1 MGKIIRKCIEYGG
14 SSNSAENIKYDD
26 TKNVKQAID
35 EVKSELAG
43 VNSEIAGVNSNL
55 ENKVQFIDYGNMITV
70 STNPYTVT
78 EDVYVQYIHLSSSS
92 SVPFLV
98 DNVTVSVSDTTSSPK
113 MFVDTFNGFV
123 KKGSVLSCSVMIN
136 NVNCK
141 IFKLS

>member
-1 MGKIIRKCIEYGG
+1 MGKIIKKRVEYGG

-98 DNVTVSVSDTTSSPK
+98 NNVAVSVSDTTSSPK
-113 MFVDTFNGFV
+113 LFVDIFNGFV
-123 KKGSVLSCSVMIN
+123 KKGSVLSAPGLLN
-136 NVNCK
+136 NATCK